1 VVFYVNDEQKQMVE
15 KYIKILQ
22 DKGFSPATELRA
34 APRFWPA
41 EDYHQEYYDK
51 KNGTPYCHI
60 YRKIF

>member
-1 VVFYVNDEQKQMVE
+1 VIFYTSEEQKKIAE
-15 KYIKILQ
+15 KYMQILKE
-22 DKGFSPATELRA
+22 KGYKVATKLEPAPE
-34 APRFWPA
+34 FWGA

>member
-1 VVFYVNDEQKQMVE
+1 MAE
-15 KYIKILQ
+15 KYIQILT
-22 DKGFSPATELRA
+22 DKGYKVATELKPA
-34 APRFWPA
+34 ENNEFWDA